1 MQSVAVVLVV
11 VVVVVAM
18 GESNIIITNDDEFQF
33 LLNTVLRF
41 GTSLETVKAR
51 MMQSRAP
58 REAWF
63 DSSRS
68 PSLLHAACSRGDAR
82 VVQFILE
89 EAKKYFSITQQK
101 NKKKNTTNSKK
112 TMNLEEYLVQRDFES
127 GHSAMHRCL
136 LHGPNLTCARTLL
149 KFATEH

>member
-1 MQSVAVVLVV
+1 MQSVAVVVV

-89 EAKKYFSITQQK
+89 EAKKYFSIT
-101 NKKKNTTNSKK
+101 
-112 TMNLEEYLVQRDFES
+112 EEQEE
-127 GHSAMHRCL
+127 
-136 LHGPNLTCARTLL
+136 
-149 KFATEH
+149 EHDE

>member
-1 MQSVAVVLVV
+1 MQSVAVVVVV

-18 GESNIIITNDDEFQF
+18 GESNIIITDDDEFQF

-127 GHSAMHRCL
+127 GHSAMHRL
-136 LHGPNLTCARTLL
+136 SLIHI
-149 KFATEH
+149 